1 MVRWRLVCHTLRVDE
16 EFYANMRAG
25 TDYSPYVPCKHHW
38 DCVVHPNQY
47 VRTEGDAEDA
57 LALFGM
63 LYSAYLNQLAIHTRS
78 VGSFA
83 YTDGIDEGRGF
94 DSEGQQGTMVMQLLK
109 EAMLINGKRLYQ
121 AGRLYAAATRPLKQG
136 SPSSEGVKE
145 DEGVKVD
152 AGSDKQSIAV
162 KEQSPWEQ
170 SFREDDCS
178 SIKALAGADIIRCL
192 SDLNI

>member
-16 EFYANMRAG
+16 EFYAYMRVG
-25 TDYSPYVPCKHHW
+25 TEYSPYVPCKHHW

-57 LALFGM
+57 LALFGK
-63 LYSAYLNQLAIHTRS
+63 LYSAYLNQLAIRTRS

-83 YTDGIDEGRGF
+83 YTDSIDEGRGF

-109 EAMLINGKRLYQ
+109 EAMLINGKMLYQ
-121 AGRLYAAATRPLKQG
+121 AGRLYAAATQPLKQG
-136 SPSSEGVKE
+136 SSSSEGVKE
-145 DEGVKVD
+145 G
-152 AGSDKQSIAV
+152 AGSDKQAIAV

-170 SFREDDCS
+170 SFHEDDCS
-178 SIKALAGADIIRCL
+178 SIKALVGADIIRCL
-192 SDLNI
+192 SDLNICENRIR

>member
-16 EFYANMRAG
+16 EFYANMMVS
-25 TDYSPYVPCKHHW
+25 TDYSPYVPRKHHW

-47 VRTEGDAEDA
+47 VRTEGDAEGA
-57 LALFGM
+57 LTLFGK
-63 LYSAYLNQLAIHTRS
+63 LYYAYLNQLAIRTRS

-83 YTDGIDEGRGF
+83 YTDGIDESRGF
-94 DSEGQQGTMVMQLLK
+94 DSEGQQGRMVMELLK

-121 AGRLYAAATRPLKQG
+121 AGRLYAAASRPLKRG
-136 SPSSEGVKE
+136 SSSSEGVE
-145 DEGVKVD
+145 EG
-152 AGSDKQSIAV
+152 AGSDKHALAV

-170 SFREDDCS
+170 SFHEDDRS
-178 SIKALAGADIIRCL
+178 SIIALAGADIIRCL

>member
-16 EFYANMRAG
+16 DIHASMRVG
-25 TDYSPYVPCKHHW
+25 TDNFPYVPCKHHW

-47 VRTEGDAEDA
+47 VRTEGDAEGA
-57 LALFGM
+57 LTLFGR
-63 LYSAYLNQLAIHTRS
+63 LYYAYLNQLVMRTRS
-78 VGSFA
+78 LGSFA
-83 YTDGIDEGRGF
+83 YTDSIDESRGF
-94 DSEGQQGTMVMQLLK
+94 DSEDQQGNMVMQLLK

-121 AGRLYAAATRPLKQG
+121 AGRLYAATTRPPKQG
-136 SPSSEGVKE
+136 SSSSEGVE
-145 DEGVKVD
+145 EG

-162 KEQSPWEQ
+162 KEQPPWELW
-170 SFREDDCS
+170 FREDDCS

>member
-16 EFYANMRAG
+16 DIHASMRVG
-25 TDYSPYVPCKHHW
+25 TDNFPYVPCKHHW

-47 VRTEGDAEDA
+47 VRTEGDAEGA
-57 LALFGM
+57 LTLFGR
-63 LYSAYLNQLAIHTRS
+63 LYYAYLNQLVMRTRS
-78 VGSFA
+78 LGSFA
-83 YTDGIDEGRGF
+83 YTDSIDESRGF
-94 DSEGQQGTMVMQLLK
+94 DSEDQQGNMVMQLLK

-121 AGRLYAAATRPLKQG
+121 AGRLYAATTRPLKQG
-136 SPSSEGVKE
+136 SPSSEVVKEGSGVKE
-145 DEGVKVD
+145 G

-162 KEQSPWEQ
+162 KVQPRWEQ
-170 SFREDDCS
+170 SFREDDRS